1 MKVLL
6 LNASPKTTGAT
17 QWIADAVKAA
27 LPDGTETTSRSMAD
41 AEFALCIGCKRCEKD
56 CPGGA
61 ITVID
66 NLAVIDYEKCT
77 RCGQC
82 VKNCPTACLKIVF
95 FPNLPE
101 GLNPED
107 LLSY

>member
-41 AEFALCIGCKRCEKD
+41 AEFALCIGQPFNKQARHLIHLQFLRRKD
-56 CPGGA
+56 AP
-61 ITVID
+61 VSRD
-66 NLAVIDYEKCT
+66 DV
-77 RCGQC
+77 
-82 VKNCPTACLKIVF
+82 V
-95 FPNLPE
+95 
-101 GLNPED
+101 
-107 LLSY
+107 